1 MISTLANQAIPPVS
15 AAKPANAY
23 AMTGMSPANIV
34 PSLRQTVMGIEAPS
48 ALQVM
53 PKEYQKQPTMIIRH
67 PRHAPSAIPAEQF
80 LAARALMS
88 PAYQHNTLLSKMAR
102 ISNMHFETPRFRDHV
117 DILA

>member
-1 MISTLANQAIPPVS
+1 
-15 AAKPANAY
+15 
-23 AMTGMSPANIV
+23 MTAMSPANIV
-34 PSLRQTVMGIEAPS
+34 PSLRQTVMGIEATS

-53 PKEYQKQPTMIIRH
+53 PKDYPKQPAVIIRH
-67 PRHAPSAIPAEQF
+67 PRSAPSAVPAEQF

-102 ISNMHFETPRFRDHV
+102 ISNMHIETPRFRDHV

>member
-1 MISTLANQAIPPVS
+1 MMNTLANQAIPPVS

-23 AMTGMSPANIV
+23 AMTGTSPASIV

-53 PKEYQKQPTMIIRH
+53 PKEYQNHPTVIIRH
-67 PRHAPSAIPAEQF
+67 PRHAPSAIPAEQK
-80 LAARALMS
+80 LASRALVS
-88 PAYQHNTLLSKMAR
+88 PTFQHNTLLTKMAR
-102 ISNMHFETPRFRDHV
+102 ISNMHTETPRFRDRI